1 MSTQWLR
8 LWHDMP
14 NDPKWRTIA
23 RVSKQSIGNVIAVYV
38 HLMVIASANAT
49 ERGRTKSLCSE
60 DIASALDIETSD
72 VEAILSAMQG
82 RVLEND
88 YLSGWD
94 KRQPERE
101 DGSAERAKAWRESKK
116 RTQANAQERTENAE
130 SDKANAPDKDTDKE
144 KEERKGATSRATPM
158 LTFKSWL
165 ESIPEGE
172 KAIPAD
178 DPVYA
183 YADKVGLPEAYLR
196 LEWEWFKRKYL
207 TESKRQK
214 SWPQKF
220 RNAVEGGWGS
230 LWRIGADGQF
240 FLTTEG
246 QQFQRSL
253 PGGAQ

>member
-1 MSTQWLR
+1 MARIRTVKPEFFTSDDICGLSAYAR
-8 LWHDMP
+8 LLYIGLWCEADREGRMEWKPRSFKRRYLPDDNVDINELCAELTKAGLVVLYGDDLAYIPTFAKHQHINPRETVSSLPEPDAS
-14 NDPKWRTIA
+14 A
-23 RVSKQSIGNVIAVYV
+23 RVNN
-38 HLMVIASANAT
+38 ASARDSDAQG
-49 ERGRTKSLCSE
+49 GREGKGKE
-60 DIASALDIETSD
+60 
-72 VEAILSAMQG
+72 G
-82 RVLEND
+82 
-88 YLSGWD
+88 
-94 KRQPERE
+94 K
-101 DGSAERAKAWRESKK
+101 
-116 RTQANAQERTENAE
+116 E
-130 SDKANAPDKDTDKE
+130 SDANTRQSPAI
-144 KEERKGATSRATPM
+144 
-158 LTFKSWL
+158 TFKSWL

-246 QQFQRSL
+246 QQLQRSL